1 MENIELDKPIDKR
14 VRIAIYIIL
23 FSLIVF
29 WILVLR

>member
-1 MENIELDKPIDKR
+1 MENIELDKPTDKR
-14 VRIAIYIIL
+14 VRIATYIIL